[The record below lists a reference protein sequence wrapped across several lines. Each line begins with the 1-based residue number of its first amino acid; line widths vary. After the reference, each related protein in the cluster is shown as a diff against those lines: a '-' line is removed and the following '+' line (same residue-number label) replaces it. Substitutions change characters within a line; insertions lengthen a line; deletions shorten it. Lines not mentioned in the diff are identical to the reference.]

1 MKNDVKEDRCYKCG
15 KTTSESKNNALTKK
29 NRTDFW
35 YCEDHKPLKF
45 KIQENIIAIIISSI
59 ISYYLL
65 FYLIINPFFN

>member
-1 MKNDVKEDRCYKCG
+1 MINKEIEDKCFKCG
-15 KTTSESKNNALTKK
+15 KTTSESKNNTLTKK
-29 NRTDFW
+29 NGTDFW

-45 KIQENIIAIIISSI
+45 IIKENIIPIIIISI